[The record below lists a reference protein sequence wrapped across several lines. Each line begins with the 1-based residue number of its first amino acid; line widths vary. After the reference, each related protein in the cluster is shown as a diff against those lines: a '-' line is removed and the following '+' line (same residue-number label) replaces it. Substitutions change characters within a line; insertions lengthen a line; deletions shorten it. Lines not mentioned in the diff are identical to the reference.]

1 MALTIDE
8 LNIKIATE
16 STEAINGLDKLLRVL
31 EKLNKAVT
39 PAANRMEQA
48 SKKIEK
54 IGTSANKS
62 SKSYG
67 SLLAKVT
74 QSIPQ
79 WRTLMSVFQ
88 NAANTM
94 ADWFTA
100 SNDYIE
106 TLNLFNVTMGEASE
120 GALEFANSV
129 STLMG
134 IDVADWMQYQGIFKQ
149 LTSGFGVAAEK
160 ADIMSQN
167 LTQLS
172 YDMAS
177 FFNTDVE
184 TAFDKL
190 SSAMSGQVK
199 GLREFGIDTTVA
211 SLQQYALA
219 QGIEKSVSKMSQAE
233 KSLLRYNYIMEQST
247 IIQGDM
253 ARTIATPANAL
264 RILNAQ
270 LDQMKRALGNIV
282 SVLVAKFIPYIQ
294 LMVKWVTTAA
304 NAIAAFF
311 GFELPEIDYTGLGGS
326 FSSEFEDAEESL
338 GGVSGSIKKIKKQLM
353 GFDELNILSSPD
365 SGGGGGGSDVALPD
379 ITDTLKPLEYDFL
392 KDLETP
398 DFSEMAETLKNVW
411 DIISGIATFIGGWKI
426 GDWIF
431 GLTKT
436 IKSMDWSWGNIGKN
450 LKTLFPMFKKV
461 FAVAGLIA
469 GTFITLQAS
478 LEGLFN
484 GGMDWE
490 GLLQQVVGNGL
501 AIGGGFLIS
510 PILGGIASIVVGI
523 IDLIGSLKAAI
534 FDGNKEWSNTLSIVL
549 GISAVFG
556 GLSVVL
562 GNWIP
567 VAIGGVIATLAVV
580 AIYAKDIWGFIKKIP
595 GWIYNLFL
603 PISNWVWDNILAPII
618 EFFTPVW
625 AAIVEVYQLAKGKYL
640 EIKTGVIAAVMSIIW
655 KVQEIYFKIREIVV
669 ALKKAFKEYLWKPI
683 TEKIAELYN
692 KHIKPLIDIVMPYVE
707 LFKIAILDGW
717 EFVKEHALD
726 PFIAYFGIIKKK
738 YEFLRDAAIA
748 VFKTV
753 GTIAVNFISGAFK
766 VTINGVLWGIESA
779 INLFIGMLN
788 GAVDIINKIPG
799 VSISHV
805 SKLYIPRL
813 ADGGFVSTGQMFIAR
828 ESGPELV
835 GQIGRKNAVANNDQ
849 IIEGISAGVY
859 RAMMAANGG
868 NGKDITVNATF
879 EMDGEVVGK
888 KVIKYHNGVVMQTGE
903 SPLLV

>member
-16 STEAINGLDKLLRVL
+16 SAEAINGLDKLLRVL

-74 QSIPQ
+74 QSISQ

-134 IDVADWMQYQGIFKQ
+134 IDVADWMQYQGTFKQ

-219 QGIEKSVSKMSQAE
+219 QGIEKSVSKMTQAE
-233 KSLLRYNYIMEQST
+233 KSLLRYNYIMERST

-253 ARTIATPANAL
+253 ARTIVTPANAL

-270 LDQMKRALGNIV
+270 LEQMKRALGNIV

-338 GGVSGSIKKIKKQLM
+338 SGVSGQIKKIKKQLM

-436 IKSMDWSWGNIGKN
+436 IKSMDWSWKNIGKN

-490 GLLQQVVGNGL
+490 GLLQQVIGNGL
-501 AIGGGFLIS
+501 AIGGGFLFG
-510 PILGGIASIVVGI
+510 PMAGGFASIAVGLL
-523 IDLIGSLKAAI
+523 DLLGSLKAAI
-534 FDGNKEWSNTLSIVL
+534 LDGNKEWSNTLSIVL

-567 VAIGGVIATLAVV
+567 VAIGGVIATIAVV

-595 GWIYNLFL
+595 GWIYDLFL

-625 AAIVEVYQLAKGKYL
+625 EAIVEVYQLAKEKYT

-717 EFVKEHALD
+717 KFVKEHALD

>member
-16 STEAINGLDKLLRVL
+16 SAEAINGLDKLLRVL

-74 QSIPQ
+74 QSISQ

-134 IDVADWMQYQGIFKQ
+134 IDVADWMQYQGTFKQ

-219 QGIEKSVSKMSQAE
+219 QGIEKSVSKMTQAE
-233 KSLLRYNYIMEQST
+233 KSLLRYNYIMERST

-253 ARTIATPANAL
+253 ARTIVTPANAL

-270 LDQMKRALGNIV
+270 LEQMKRALGNIV

-338 GGVSGSIKKIKKQLM
+338 SGVSGQIKKIKKQLM

-365 SGGGGGGSDVALPD
+365 SGGGGGGADIALPD

-436 IKSMDWSWGNIGKN
+436 IKSMDWSWKNIGKN

-490 GLLQQVVGNGL
+490 GLLQQVIGNGL
-501 AIGGGFLIS
+501 AIGGGFLFG
-510 PILGGIASIVVGI
+510 PMAGGFASIAVGLL
-523 IDLIGSLKAAI
+523 DLLGSLKAAI
-534 FDGNKEWSNTLSIVL
+534 LDGNKEWSNTLSIVL

-567 VAIGGVIATLAVV
+567 VAIGGVIATIAVV

-595 GWIYNLFL
+595 GWIYDLFL

-625 AAIVEVYQLAKGKYL
+625 EAIVEVYQLAKEKYT

-717 EFVKEHALD
+717 KFVKEHALD

>member
-16 STEAINGLDKLLRVL
+16 SAEAINGLDKLLRVL

-67 SLLAKVT
+67 NLLAKVT
-74 QSIPQ
+74 QSISQ

-134 IDVADWMQYQGIFKQ
+134 IDVADWMQYQGTFKQ

-233 KSLLRYNYIMEQST
+233 KSLLRYNYIMKQST

-253 ARTIATPANAL
+253 ARTIVTPANAL

-282 SVLVAKFIPYIQ
+282 SVLIAKFIPYIQ

-311 GFELPEIDYTGLGGS
+311 GFELPKINYTGLGGS

-338 GGVSGSIKKIKKQLM
+338 SGVSGQIKKIKKQLM

-469 GTFITLQAS
+469 GTFITLQVS
-478 LEGLFN
+478 LEGFFN
-484 GGMDWE
+484 GGMDWD

-510 PILGGIASIVVGI
+510 PILGGIASMVVGI
-523 IDLIGSLKAAI
+523 IDLLGSLKAAI

-580 AIYAKDIWGFIKKIP
+580 AIYAQDIWGFIKKIP
-595 GWIYNLFL
+595 GWIYDLFL

-625 AAIVEVYQLAKGKYL
+625 EAIVEVYQLAKGKYL
-640 EIKTGVIAAVMSIIW
+640 EIKTGVIDAVMSIIW

-683 TEKIAELYN
+683 TEKIAELYK

-717 EFVKEHALD
+717 KFVKEHALD
-726 PFIAYFGIIKKK
+726 PFIAFFGIIKKK

-779 INLFIGMLN
+779 INLFIEMLN
-788 GAVDIINKIPG
+788 GAIDIINKIPG

>member
-16 STEAINGLDKLLRVL
+16 SAEAINGLDKLLRVL

-74 QSIPQ
+74 QSISQ

-134 IDVADWMQYQGIFKQ
+134 IDVADWMQYQGTFKQ

-233 KSLLRYNYIMEQST
+233 KSLLRYNYIMERST

-253 ARTIATPANAL
+253 ARTIVTPANAL

-294 LMVKWVTTAA
+294 LMVKWITTAA

-311 GFELPEIDYTGLGGS
+311 GFELPKIEYTGLGGS

-338 GGVSGSIKKIKKQLM
+338 SGVSGQIKKIKKQLM

-365 SGGGGGGSDVALPD
+365 SGGGGGGSDVALPS
-379 ITDTLKPLEYDFL
+379 IADTIDPSQYNFLEN
-392 KDLETP
+392 LETP
-398 DFSEMAETLKNVW
+398 DFSKMAETLKKVW
-411 DIISGIATFIGGWKI
+411 DIISDIATFIGGWKI

-431 GLTKT
+431 GLTKK
-436 IKSMDWSWGNIGKN
+436 IKEMDWSWGNIGKN

-461 FAVAGLIA
+461 FAIA
-469 GTFITLQAS
+469 GIITGAFITLKAS
-478 LEGLFN
+478 IEGFFN
-484 GGMDWE
+484 GGMDWG
-490 GLLQQVVGNGL
+490 GLLQQVIGNGI
-501 AIGGGFLIS
+501 AIGSGFLWG
-510 PILGGIASIVVGI
+510 PVAGGIASMIVGL
-523 IDLIGSLKAAI
+523 IDLLGSLKAAI
-534 FDGNKEWSNTLSIVL
+534 FDGNKEWSNTLSIVM
-549 GISAVFG
+549 GISAIFG
-556 GLSVVL
+556 GLSVIL

-567 VAIGGVIATLAVV
+567 VAIGGVIATIAVV
-580 AIYAKDIWGFIKKIP
+580 AIYAEDIWGFIKKIP

-625 AAIVEVYQLAKGKYL
+625 EAIVEVYQLAKGKYL

-707 LFKIAILDGW
+707 LFKSAILDGW
-717 EFVKEHALD
+717 KFVKEHALD

>member
-1 MALTIDE
+1 
-8 LNIKIATE
+8 
-16 STEAINGLDKLLRVL
+16 
-31 EKLNKAVT
+31 
-39 PAANRMEQA
+39 
-48 SKKIEK
+48 
-54 IGTSANKS
+54 
-62 SKSYG
+62 
-67 SLLAKVT
+67 
-74 QSIPQ
+74 
-79 WRTLMSVFQ
+79 MSVFQ

-134 IDVADWMQYQGIFKQ
+134 IDVADWMQYQGTFKQ

-233 KSLLRYNYIMEQST
+233 KSLLRYNYIMERST

-253 ARTIATPANAL
+253 ARTIVTPANAL

-294 LMVKWVTTAA
+294 LMVKWITTAA

-311 GFELPEIDYTGLGGS
+311 GFELPKIEYTGLGGS

-338 GGVSGSIKKIKKQLM
+338 GGVSGAIKKIKKQLM

-365 SGGGGGGSDVALPD
+365 SGGGSGGSDVALPD

-392 KDLETP
+392 KDIKTP
-398 DFSEMAETLKNVW
+398 DFSKMAETLKNVW

-436 IKSMDWSWGNIGKN
+436 IKSMDWSWKNIGEN

-461 FAVAGLIA
+461 FAVASLIA

-478 LEGLFN
+478 LEGFFN
-484 GGMDWE
+484 GGMDWD

-501 AIGGGFLIS
+501 AIGGGFLIN
-510 PILGGIASIVVGI
+510 PILGGFASMVVGI
-523 IDLIGSLKAAI
+523 IDLFGSLKAAI

-556 GLSVVL
+556 GLSVFL

-595 GWIYNLFL
+595 GWIYDLFL

-625 AAIVEVYQLAKGKYL
+625 EAIVEVYQLAKGKYL

-707 LFKIAILDGW
+707 LFKSAILDGW
-717 EFVKEHALD
+717 KFVKEHALD

-766 VTINGVLWGIESA
+766 ATINGVLWGIESA